1 MTRDN
6 PNSTVDDPEIERVLA
21 FWFGTLIDGFA
32 DTVTRQRWFDGETD
46 FDALCAREFAMLLD
60 AATNGDLEH
69 WAAAPRGRLAF
80 IIVTDQFSR
89 QIHRGSARAFA
100 ADALALACAKD
111 GVALGHDR
119 TLGHD
124 ERSFFYL
131 PFEHSESRIDQH
143 TSVGLMSLLADE
155 APPAHRG
162 DALHTLDFA
171 IRHRDIVLRFG
182 RFPHRNAALGRVS
195 TAEEIEFLRTASHFG
210 Q

>member
-6 PNSTVDDPEIERVLA
+6 PNSTVEDPEIERVLA
-21 FWFGTLIDGFA
+21 FWFGTLIDGVA
-32 DTVTRQRWFDGETD
+32 DTVTRQRWFNGGAD
-46 FDALCAREFAMLLD
+46 FDALCTHEFAMLLD
-60 AATNGDLEH
+60 AAMNGELAH
-69 WAAAPRGRLAF
+69 WATGPRGRLAF
-80 IIVTDQFSR
+80 IVVTDQFSR

-100 ADALALACAKD
+100 TDSLALACAKD

-119 TLGHD
+119 TLGSD

-143 TSVGLMSLLADE
+143 TSVGLMSLLVDD
-155 APPAHRG
+155 AHTAYREE
-162 DALHTLDFA
+162 ALHSLDFA
-171 IRHRDIVLRFG
+171 IRHRDIMLRFG
-182 RFPHRNAALGRVS
+182 RFPHRNSALGRVS